1 MARTKKR
8 ADGRY
13 AKQVYI
19 GLSPEGKR
27 RYKTFYATTQ
37 KEVDRLATEF
47 KAALGRG
54 LDPNAGTRTVKD
66 LLDNLLAV
74 KKAQGVGESY
84 YRTLGQFAAHLE
96 PLHALPAD
104 KVRTSDVQRVLND
117 LADTGLSH
125 QTLRDIGATAK
136 AAFALAIPEVV
147 QYNPCDRVV
156 IPAGKPAQP
165 RGWLDEERQAWVR
178 DTPHRARRAAMLM
191 MYSGLR
197 RGEAT
202 ALTWADVDL
211 TARTIAVNKSWDFVA
226 DRCKQPKT
234 AAGTRTVHIP
244 QLLADFLSAERAAD
258 PDTLYVIHAADGA
271 RMTERAWR
279 SLWKSYMSE
288 LNAKYAFD
296 GANRF
301 AVRKKDENGKPRG
314 ALPIVIRTFT
324 PHELRHTFCTL
335 LYKAGVDILTARD
348 QMGHADISVTMGI
361 YTHLDKMYKA
371 AKMQAL
377 DAYLDNEGSKR
388 ENACKSDASQECG

>member
-27 RYKTFYATTQ
+27 RYKTFYAATQ
-37 KEVDRLATEF
+37 KEAERLAADF
-47 KAALGRG
+47 KTALGRG
-54 LDPNAGTRTVKD
+54 LDPHAGTKTVKD

-74 KKAQGVGESY
+74 KKAQGVGASWQRSMTIY
-84 YRTLGQFAAHLE
+84 AKHLE
-96 PLHALPAD
+96 PLHVFPAD
-104 KVRTSDVQRVLND
+104 KVRTADVQNVLND
-117 LADTGLSH
+117 LAESGLSH
-125 QTLRDIGATAK
+125 TTLTHISSMLK
-136 AAFALAIPEVV
+136 AAFALAMPEII
-147 QYNPCDRVV
+147 QYNPCEKTVV
-156 IPAGKPAQP
+156 PAGKPAEK
-165 RGWLDEERQAWVR
+165 RGWLDEERQDWVR
-178 DTPHRARRAAMLM
+178 DTPHRAQRAAMLM

-202 ALTWADVDL
+202 ALTWADIDFQ
-211 TARTIAVNKSWDFVA
+211 ARTITVNKSWDFVT
-226 DRCKQPKT
+226 DKCKPPKT
-234 AAGTRTVHIP
+234 TAGTRTVHIP
-244 QLLADFLSAERAAD
+244 QLLADFLAAERAAD
-258 PDTLYVIHAADGA
+258 PDTLYVIHTADGK
-271 RMTERAWR
+271 RMTSQAWKR
-279 SLWKSYMSE
+279 LWESYMAA

-301 AVRKKDENGKPRG
+301 AVREKGADGTQRG

-335 LYKAGVDILTARD
+335 LYKAGVDVLTAKD

-361 YTHLDKMYKA
+361 YTHLDKTYKA

-377 DAYLDNEGSKR
+377 DDYLNGSSCTSK
-388 ENACKSDASQECG
+388 NDCKSDASQGAG